1 MKIAFVS
8 SEVFPFSKTG
18 GLADVAGALPKA
30 LEKLGHEV
38 KVFTPKYNT
47 IDENKFGLKYSW
59 TIGGMPIRI
68 NGHVRDVH
76 VHQCP
81 LPDSL
86 VETNFI
92 DCLHYFNRG
101 KIYSDNYDEDE
112 RFILFMKGTIESLQR
127 MQWVPDII
135 HCNDWQT
142 GLIPLFIKDNYS
154 WDKMFDHTATV
165 YTVHNI
171 GYQGRFSK
179 AALLNAEIKGSLF
192 YPGGPV
198 EYEDNVSFMKAGI
211 AFTDVI
217 NTVSK
222 TYANEI
228 LTDEYGSGMQ
238 TILNSRKDD
247 LYGIVNGVDYETWNP
262 DEDKFLPFRYSNK
275 YLGGKLKNKKFL
287 LEHMGLEFKE
297 DIPLIAII
305 SRMAIQKGFDIFE
318 QATDDLMKLNV
329 QWVVLGSGEEKYEN
343 HFRSLAQKFPDKV
356 SIYLGFNNELS
367 HLIEAGADFFLMP
380 SHYEPC
386 GLNQI
391 YSLKYGTV
399 PIVRKTGGLADT
411 VIDWDEMSY
420 YRDNTGTGFSFNDYT
435 SYALTVTVER
445 AVKYFNQKDIWMKI
459 QKNGM
464 SQDFSWDHS
473 AKEYISLYE
482 KAIEKRK

>member
-1 MKIAFVS
+1 M
-8 SEVFPFSKTG
+8 
-18 GLADVAGALPKA
+18 
-30 LEKLGHEV
+30 
-38 KVFTPKYNT
+38 
-47 IDENKFGLKYSW
+47 
-59 TIGGMPIRI
+59 
-68 NGHVRDVH
+68 
-76 VHQCP
+76 
-81 LPDSL
+81 
-86 VETNFI
+86 
-92 DCLHYFNRG
+92 
-101 KIYSDNYDEDE
+101 
-112 RFILFMKGTIESLQR
+112 LFRS
-127 MQWVPDII
+127 
-135 HCNDWQT
+135 
-142 GLIPLFIKDNYS
+142 
-154 WDKMFDHTATV
+154 
-165 YTVHNI
+165 
-171 GYQGRFSK
+171 
-179 AALLNAEIKGSLF
+179 
-192 YPGGPV
+192 
-198 EYEDNVSFMKAGI
+198 
-211 AFTDVI
+211 
-217 NTVSK
+217 
-222 TYANEI
+222 
-228 LTDEYGSGMQ
+228 
-238 TILNSRKDD
+238 
-247 LYGIVNGVDYETWNP
+247 
-262 DEDKFLPFRYSNK
+262 
-275 YLGGKLKNKKFL
+275 
-287 LEHMGLEFKE
+287 
-297 DIPLIAII
+297 
-305 SRMAIQKGFDIFE
+305 QKGFDIFE